1 MASYKDLQQQIAELQ
16 RQAAEARKSEIASV
30 VADIRAKMQ
39 EYGISVSDLGGS
51 RMRGRMVEPK
61 YRDAATGQT
70 WTGRG
75 KRPRWLAEAVSQ
87 GRSVESFLIV

>member
-30 VADIRAKMQ
+30 VADIRAKMA
-39 EYGISVSDLGGS
+39 EYGISVGDLGGS
-51 RMRGRMVEPK
+51 KTRGVAVAPK
-61 YRDAATGQT
+61 YRDASTGQT

>member
-16 RQAAEARKSEIASV
+16 RQAAEARRTEIASV
-30 VADIRAKMQ
+30 VADIRAKMT
-39 EYGISVSDLGGS
+39 EYGISVADLGGS
-51 RMRGRMVEPK
+51 KTRGVAVAPK